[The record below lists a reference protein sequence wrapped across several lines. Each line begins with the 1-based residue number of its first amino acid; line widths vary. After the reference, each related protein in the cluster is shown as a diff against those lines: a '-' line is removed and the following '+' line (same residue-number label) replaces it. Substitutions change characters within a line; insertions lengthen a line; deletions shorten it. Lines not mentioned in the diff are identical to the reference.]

1 MFNDCSYIANDN
13 GDITNDNCSYITM
26 AAMMDTCCASSLCK
40 SLSGFLE
47 EAKLLPPDDRSLEL
61 ELPHLSII
69 IAL

>member
-13 GDITNDNCSYITM
+13 GDITNDNCSYITR
-26 AAMMDTCCASSLCK
+26 AAMMDTCCASSCK

-61 ELPHLSII
+61 ELLHLSII